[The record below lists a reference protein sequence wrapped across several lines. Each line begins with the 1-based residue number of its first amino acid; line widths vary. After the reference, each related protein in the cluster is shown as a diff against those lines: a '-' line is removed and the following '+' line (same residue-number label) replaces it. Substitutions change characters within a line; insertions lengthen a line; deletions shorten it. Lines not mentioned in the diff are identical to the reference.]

1 MSAVRDNSG
10 DNTSDR
16 RAVFAPGH
24 LRVDTTT
31 NTVAAKAHRVA
42 IAKHA
47 DGAQG
52 AVDALVDLP
61 PRIIPNGSSREFSV
75 LRSRTLRIGVPL
87 AMLLAW
93 QVASSFGLI
102 LPETLP
108 SPAVILAALKELCTD
123 GELQSAI
130 LVSLSR
136 AGVGLLI
143 GGGVG
148 LAAGLFAGL
157 WRIGEEIV
165 DAPLQMLRTIPFI
178 ALIPLFIT
186 WFGIGEGAKVA
197 VIIAASIFPMYLNT
211 YAGVRSVDPKLL
223 EAASVFGLSRYR
235 VAWRVILPTALPS
248 ILVGLRYA
256 SGIAL
261 LALVVAE
268 QINGQSGIGYILVN
282 ATQNQRPDI
291 IIAGI
296 LVYAVLGIVTDL
308 IMRGIERLALPWRP
322 HFDIS

>member
-1 MSAVRDNSG
+1 MSAPRYSSG
-10 DNTSDR
+10 FFNVGQLRSDAAPIAATI
-16 RAVFAPGH
+16 AV
-24 LRVDTTT
+24 T
-31 NTVAAKAHRVA
+31 NDDRTHDSRN
-42 IAKHA
+42 
-47 DGAQG
+47 D
-52 AVDALVDLP
+52 LVDLL
-61 PRIIPNGSSREFSV
+61 PRAEPLGRYSHFQR
-75 LRSRTLRIGVPL
+75 LRSRALRIGVPL
-87 AMLLAW
+87 ALLLFW
-93 QVASSFGLI
+93 QAISSFGWI
-102 LPETLP
+102 APETLP
-108 SPAVILAALKELCTD
+108 SPVVILAALKELCTD
-123 GELQSAI
+123 GELSSAI
-130 LVSLSR
+130 LVSLTR

-143 GGGVG
+143 GGSVG

-157 WRIGEEIV
+157 WRVGEEMV

-197 VIIAASIFPMYLNT
+197 VIIAASVFPMYLNT

-223 EAASVFGLSRYR
+223 EAASVFGLSRRR
-235 VAWRVILPTALPS
+235 VAWRIILPTALPS

-268 QINGQSGIGYILVN
+268 QINAQSGIGYILVN
-282 ATQNQRPDI
+282 ANQNQRPDI

-296 LVYAVLGIVTDL
+296 LVYAALGIVTDL